1 MPNVNLTAPAL
12 PTAGLPPEI
21 AAQQMQLQVR
31 QQIAEALLAKGMQD
45 VDPVTHGPSG
55 NPFAYDTV
63 NIGGILSK
71 MFNARE
77 GRQQLE
83 RLGPEQLSLAAR
95 AEAMRKQDMAGV
107 MQDYRGGTTP
117 GPYEGGSIEK
127 APDLKAAISRALLS
141 SHPGVQAWGEQMQ
154 KAMIEGELKG
164 VVTPGDVAS
173 QGRNFTSRSIAKS
186 LFSSPSNIGTRQNV
200 GLLDTLGKIEKG
212 EGGAMGLFGQDRTDP
227 WSIGLGQLTGGY
239 PPAVQPGQRMPL
251 SPPGAISQP
260 GMGAPE
266 GQPRPLPGPGAP
278 GADVVTSAVPSPVAP
293 AGVPD
298 QLGEINTTGSTLV
311 PTAQGP
317 KVAETA
323 TTEGGKKTAGDFRE
337 TLKAGKENSLE
348 FIQTAPKLL
357 KALELLPNADMK
369 KGGNLITDARKWAVT
384 MGMSTDNANK
394 IGDTETFLKTMMSPA
409 TGAAR
414 AFNSRATQLEFVQFL
429 KAFAASQDTDK
440 RAAANIITQMLLD
453 GVNEHTQHLKNIE
466 QAKGIPGMENAA
478 GYQLSNFPTIDSIA
492 REMDK
497 TRLKTD
503 LKKDEATGLW
513 SDALASQRGKDA
525 YWPVPGPKAIEI
537 LKGGGSREKFDEYFG
552 IGSSDAILGPAKE

>member
-1 MPNVNLTAPAL
+1 
-12 PTAGLPPEI
+12 
-21 AAQQMQLQVR
+21 
-31 QQIAEALLAKGMQD
+31 
-45 VDPVTHGPSG
+45 
-55 NPFAYDTV
+55 
-63 NIGGILSK
+63 
-71 MFNARE
+71 
-77 GRQQLE
+77 
-83 RLGPEQLSLAAR
+83 
-95 AEAMRKQDMAGV
+95 
-107 MQDYRGGTTP
+107 
-117 GPYEGGSIEK
+117 
-127 APDLKAAISRALLS
+127 
-141 SHPGVQAWGEQMQ
+141 
-154 KAMIEGELKG
+154 
-164 VVTPGDVAS
+164 
-173 QGRNFTSRSIAKS
+173 
-186 LFSSPSNIGTRQNV
+186 
-200 GLLDTLGKIEKG
+200 
-212 EGGAMGLFGQDRTDP
+212 
-227 WSIGLGQLTGGY
+227 
-239 PPAVQPGQRMPL
+239 
-251 SPPGAISQP
+251 
-260 GMGAPE
+260 
-266 GQPRPLPGPGAP
+266 
-278 GADVVTSAVPSPVAP
+278 
-293 AGVPD
+293 
-298 QLGEINTTGSTLV
+298 
-311 PTAQGP
+311 
-317 KVAETA
+317 
-323 TTEGGKKTAGDFRE
+323 
-337 TLKAGKENSLE
+337 
-348 FIQTAPKLL
+348 
-357 KALELLPNADMK
+357 
-369 KGGNLITDARKWAVT
+369 